1 MEDAYKEASD
11 YEKSV
16 KEEDFEFHD
25 FNEWC
30 QQITVADLSK
40 LRHNFDAIIP
50 FIYTNDKII

>member
-25 FNEWC
+25 LMNGVNKSLW
-30 QQITVADLSK
+30 QIY
-40 LRHNFDAIIP
+40 RN
-50 FIYTNDKII
+50 